1 MFCRVCQDFG
11 RPSATARGAW
21 TVKGMTDWNHATENL
36 KQHNESKGHKE
47 GALSARMAEQAA
59 NVGNVLDLQL
69 AASAKQAEELR
80 QRNRSI
86 LLKLLRSV
94 YFLAKSHIPHTTTFD
109 ELVQLQIAN
118 GDDLLKQHVEQGS
131 SNAQYTS
138 KFSSVSLIEA
148 IDTWI
153 ERRLL
158 SSLKTSPFFSILAD
172 ECQDV
177 SSQEE
182 LSICCRWVVE
192 GHSEEHFITIL
203 HIRALDSETLAH
215 AITTYMES
223 HGLDF
228 KKLIGQGYDG
238 AAPFSGRNTG
248 VQKRMRTLSGHAL
261 YIHCSC
267 HRLQLASIQA
277 AESAPQIQKFFGM
290 LLNLWKLFY
299 YSPKKAEK
307 LKEVQSVLNHPELK
321 VVKPSSTRWLSHE
334 RCVRAVRKEL
344 PAILITLQDLYE
356 TTGDAEAFGVQSILS
371 SFAGVA
377 TVIIL
382 YEILNLIATLNCFMQ
397 RKATDFSR
405 LKVIL
410 DSILDQLKCLK
421 REDADWC
428 SEVETTVAT
437 LESEHEIAVHT
448 SVGVSRRSSVSNTT
462 LESFRNTVV
471 IPYVDKLVENIQSR
485 FSGEGVAVVVA
496 MSIFNPVALP
506 KADDPSFL
514 TYGKE
519 EIKQLAAFYGH
530 EAEVKFQGV
539 ATLESEHEI
548 AVHTSVGVSRRS
560 SVSNTTL
567 ESFRNTVVIPYV
579 DKLVENIQSRFSGE
593 GVAVVV
599 AMSIFNPVALPKADD
614 PSFLTYGKE
623 EIKQLAAFYGH
634 EAEVKFQ
641 GEMFKFPPVVDG
653 EVLTSEW
660 PVFQRALL
668 HEKQAF
674 MSSKNLTKSPTFQ
687 QLYPAIQSSDAYGGI
702 FPEMFKLMN
711 IILALPVGTATVE
724 RSFSQMKMIKTRL
737 RNRLNDSNLTRLMR
751 IAIEGPELTQSILLR
766 F

>member
-1 MFCRVCQDFG
+1 MDITKFFSRKRPSNDADDEVPPPKSSAPTIPQQDELKGAEGQDSCHNQASNPSKAEKRQLYKSHLSYKKEWEKTYPWVYCNNPKDGMFCRVCQDFG

-94 YFLAKSHIPHTTTFD
+94 YFLAKSRIPHTTTFE

-118 GDDLLKQHVEQGS
+118 GDDLLKQHVEQGA

-277 AESAPQIQKFFGM
+277 AESVPQIQKFFGM

-321 VVKPSSTRWLSHE
+321 VVKSSSTRWLSHE

-371 SFAGVA
+371 SFAGVT

-382 YEILNLIATLNCFMQ
+382 CEILNLIATLNCFMQ

-428 SEVETTVAT
+428 SEVESTVAT

-496 MSIFNPVALP
+496 MSIFNPVA
-506 KADDPSFL
+506 S
-514 TYGKE
+514 
-519 EIKQLAAFYGH
+519 
-530 EAEVKFQGV
+530 
-539 ATLESEHEI
+539 
-548 AVHTSVGVSRRS
+548 
-560 SVSNTTL
+560 
-567 ESFRNTVVIPYV
+567 
-579 DKLVENIQSRFSGE
+579 
-593 GVAVVV
+593 
-599 AMSIFNPVALPKADD
+599 PKADD

-660 PVFQRALL
+660 PVFRRALL

-702 FPEMFKLMN
+702 FPEMLKLMN

-751 IAIEGPELTQSILLR
+751 IAIEGPELNSVNFAEILDIFKQKNRRISL
-766 F
+766 

>member
-1 MFCRVCQDFG
+1 M
-11 RPSATARGAW
+11 
-21 TVKGMTDWNHATENL
+21 
-36 KQHNESKGHKE
+36 
-47 GALSARMAEQAA
+47 
-59 NVGNVLDLQL
+59 DLQL

-94 YFLAKSHIPHTTTFD
+94 YFLVKSRIPHTTTFE

-118 GDDLLKQHVEQGS
+118 GDDLLKQHVEQGA

-248 VQKRMRTLSGHAL
+248 VQKRMHTLSGHAL

-277 AESAPQIQKFFGM
+277 AESVPQIQKFFGM

-356 TTGDAEAFGVQSILS
+356 TTSDAEAFGVQSILS

-382 YEILNLIATLNCFMQ
+382 CEILNLIATLNCFMQ

-428 SEVETTVAT
+428 SEVESTVAT

-448 SVGVSRRSSVSNTT
+448 SVYRS
-462 LESFRNTVV
+462 
-471 IPYVDKLVENIQSR
+471 
-485 FSGEGVAVVVA
+485 
-496 MSIFNPVALP
+496 
-506 KADDPSFL
+506 
-514 TYGKE
+514 
-519 EIKQLAAFYGH
+519 IKKKQCLQH
-530 EAEVKFQGV
+530 
-539 ATLESEHEI
+539 
-548 AVHTSVGVSRRS
+548 HT
-560 SVSNTTL
+560 
-567 ESFRNTVVIPYV
+567 
-579 DKLVENIQSRFSGE
+579 
-593 GVAVVV
+593 
-599 AMSIFNPVALPKADD
+599 
-614 PSFLTYGKE
+614 
-623 EIKQLAAFYGH
+623 
-634 EAEVKFQ
+634 
-641 GEMFKFPPVVDG
+641 
-653 EVLTSEW
+653 
-660 PVFQRALL
+660 
-668 HEKQAF
+668 
-674 MSSKNLTKSPTFQ
+674 
-687 QLYPAIQSSDAYGGI
+687 
-702 FPEMFKLMN
+702 
-711 IILALPVGTATVE
+711 
-724 RSFSQMKMIKTRL
+724 
-737 RNRLNDSNLTRLMR
+737 
-751 IAIEGPELTQSILLR
+751 
-766 F
+766 

>member
-1 MFCRVCQDFG
+1 M
-11 RPSATARGAW
+11 
-21 TVKGMTDWNHATENL
+21 
-36 KQHNESKGHKE
+36 
-47 GALSARMAEQAA
+47 
-59 NVGNVLDLQL
+59 
-69 AASAKQAEELR
+69 
-80 QRNRSI
+80 
-86 LLKLLRSV
+86 
-94 YFLAKSHIPHTTTFD
+94 
-109 ELVQLQIAN
+109 QIAN
-118 GDDLLKQHVEQGS
+118 GDDLLKQHVEQGA

-277 AESAPQIQKFFGM
+277 AESVPQIQKFFGM

-371 SFAGVA
+371 SFAGRNSHH
-377 TVIIL
+377 TV
-382 YEILNLIATLNCFMQ
+382 
-397 RKATDFSR
+397 
-405 LKVIL
+405 
-410 DSILDQLKCLK
+410 
-421 REDADWC
+421 
-428 SEVETTVAT
+428 
-437 LESEHEIAVHT
+437 
-448 SVGVSRRSSVSNTT
+448 
-462 LESFRNTVV
+462 
-471 IPYVDKLVENIQSR
+471 
-485 FSGEGVAVVVA
+485 
-496 MSIFNPVALP
+496 
-506 KADDPSFL
+506 
-514 TYGKE
+514 
-519 EIKQLAAFYGH
+519 
-530 EAEVKFQGV
+530 
-539 ATLESEHEI
+539 
-548 AVHTSVGVSRRS
+548 
-560 SVSNTTL
+560 
-567 ESFRNTVVIPYV
+567 
-579 DKLVENIQSRFSGE
+579 
-593 GVAVVV
+593 
-599 AMSIFNPVALPKADD
+599 
-614 PSFLTYGKE
+614 
-623 EIKQLAAFYGH
+623 
-634 EAEVKFQ
+634 
-641 GEMFKFPPVVDG
+641 
-653 EVLTSEW
+653 
-660 PVFQRALL
+660 
-668 HEKQAF
+668 
-674 MSSKNLTKSPTFQ
+674 
-687 QLYPAIQSSDAYGGI
+687 
-702 FPEMFKLMN
+702 
-711 IILALPVGTATVE
+711 
-724 RSFSQMKMIKTRL
+724 
-737 RNRLNDSNLTRLMR
+737 
-751 IAIEGPELTQSILLR
+751 
-766 F
+766 

>member
-1 MFCRVCQDFG
+1 MDITKFFSRKRPSNDADDEVPPPKSSAPTIPQQDELKRAEGQDSSHNQASNPSKAEKRQLYKSHLSYKKEWEKTYPWVYCNNPKDGMFCRVCQDFG

-94 YFLAKSHIPHTTTFD
+94 YFLAKSRIPHTTTFE

-118 GDDLLKQHVEQGS
+118 GDDLLKQHVEQGA

-277 AESAPQIQKFFGM
+277 AESVPQIQKFFGM

-382 YEILNLIATLNCFMQ
+382 CEILNLIATLNCFMQ

-428 SEVETTVAT
+428 SEVEST
-437 LESEHEIAVHT
+437 
-448 SVGVSRRSSVSNTT
+448 
-462 LESFRNTVV
+462 
-471 IPYVDKLVENIQSR
+471 
-485 FSGEGVAVVVA
+485 
-496 MSIFNPVALP
+496 
-506 KADDPSFL
+506 
-514 TYGKE
+514 
-519 EIKQLAAFYGH
+519 
-530 EAEVKFQGV
+530 V

-660 PVFQRALL
+660 PVFRRALL

-702 FPEMFKLMN
+702 FSEMFKLMN

-751 IAIEGPELTQSILLR
+751 IAIEGPELNSVNFAEILDIFKQKNRRISL
-766 F
+766 